1 MLQFTHLMVSFV
13 FMLYTTITHI
23 RVATSI
29 IPVMRPMWI
38 IVRLSFAVEGF
49 SENLVTPSGS
59 VDIVVVSKE
68 FGVVD
73 EGCKDEV
80 VEETRDEDFVI
91 AEDVSSSLQSKNTC
105 LHESIILL
113 FSDCYT
119 WNTNSFSYR
128 YGKAIIFFVV
138 YLFLSW
144 MTQLQNNVYMSGI
157 GP

>member
-1 MLQFTHLMVSFV
+1 MVSFV

-29 IPVMRPMWI
+29 IPVMRPMCN

-49 SENLVTPSGS
+49 FENLVTPSGS
-59 VDIVVVSKE
+59 VDIVVVSKD

-73 EGCKDEV
+73 EGCKNEV

-91 AEDVSSSLQSKNTC
+91 AEDVSSSLQSKNTG
-105 LHESIILL
+105 LHKNIVLL

-119 WNTNSFSYR
+119 
-128 YGKAIIFFVV
+128 
-138 YLFLSW
+138 
-144 MTQLQNNVYMSGI
+144 
-157 GP
+157 

>member
-1 MLQFTHLMVSFV
+1 MCN
-13 FMLYTTITHI
+13 
-23 RVATSI
+23 
-29 IPVMRPMWI
+29 

-49 SENLVTPSGS
+49 FENLVTPSGS
-59 VDIVVVSKE
+59 VDIVVVSKD

-73 EGCKDEV
+73 EGCKNEV

-91 AEDVSSSLQSKNTC
+91 AEDVSSSLQSKNTG
-105 LHESIILL
+105 LHKSIVLL

-119 WNTNSFSYR
+119 WNTKSFSYR